1 VLFSPRCEHLTLFQ
15 GSRPCLACVG
25 ASQPPGEVPI
35 SGVAALPLP
44 PSVCATQP
52 PPAARP
58 PSHPEVQTSGAGGG
72 RCRPR
77 YYESQRRS
85 AASRASGR
93 RLPCQADDP
102 AQRAALVR
110 GGIGRGREDQN
121 QTTLQPRAPRPCRT
135 QLAGPSAASAPSF
148 PGSRRRRPRPG
159 HPSQT
164 PLRIRNRLAAH
175 LPPNYS
181 ARTVA
186 DRRTPCRAAV
196 ASSMTGWRSTRT
208 VSSPRRRRRHRR
220 RADPRRPRPAR
231 SRQ

>member
-1 VLFSPRCEHLTLFQ
+1 VPRNH
-15 GSRPCLACVG
+15 
-25 ASQPPGEVPI
+25 
-35 SGVAALPLP
+35 LPL
-44 PSVCATQP
+44 QG
-52 PPAARP
+52 PPATPKFRLQGREGGAVARG
-58 PSHPEVQTSGAGGG
+58 TMK
-72 RCRPR
+72 
-77 YYESQRRS
+77 SQRRS

-93 RLPCQADDP
+93 RLPGQADDP

-110 GGIGRGREDQN
+110 GGTGRGREDQN
-121 QTTLQPRAPRPCRT
+121 QITLQPRAPRPCRT
-135 QLAGPSAASAPSF
+135 QPAGPSAASAPGL
-148 PGSRRRRPRPG
+148 PGSRRRRPRPD

-164 PLRIRNRLAAH
+164 PLRTRVRLAAQMF
-175 LPPNYS
+175 PNYS

-186 DRRTPCRAAV
+186 DRRTHRRAAV